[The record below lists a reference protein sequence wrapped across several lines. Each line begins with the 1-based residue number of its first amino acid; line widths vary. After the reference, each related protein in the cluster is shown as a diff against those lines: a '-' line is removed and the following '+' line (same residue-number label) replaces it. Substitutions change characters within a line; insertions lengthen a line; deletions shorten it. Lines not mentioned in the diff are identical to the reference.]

1 MCGLRSALVLRN
13 AEAAI
18 QPSERCCLERRPI
31 RSGWIRALTR
41 WRMQSLSPRPQ
52 VAAATTPL
60 TKAPRTLTDSCWPK
74 TTHLS
79 GHMTDL
85 AYKSQANDSE
95 ITVLRPAVAVAG
107 LTVAGTLFI
116 LRDLTAQRRSPAMS
130 VFRTATTTT
139 PK

>member
-1 MCGLRSALVLRN
+1 
-13 AEAAI
+13 
-18 QPSERCCLERRPI
+18 
-31 RSGWIRALTR
+31 
-41 WRMQSLSPRPQ
+41 
-52 VAAATTPL
+52 
-60 TKAPRTLTDSCWPK
+60 
-74 TTHLS
+74 
-79 GHMTDL
+79 MTDL